1 MKEKIMKKFCGFSY
15 DITDLISDGQINY
28 VVGLLKNDAD
38 QLSKLAHIPSREEI
52 EEMPNEDFALVLHHS
67 RIGQLKKFATHDRYI
82 TQLNMKIFET
92 THGDYPDEISKTAAH
107 YLCKAAKHFR
117 LDIPEEIKKLGEGSH
132 ASNIV
137 DLDSINETAWV
148 KKQASMVKEA
158 KEIEYALPDKRKYPI
173 STSEHIKTAVAYFNE
188 HAYKFDPAD
197 ALQYAVRVKL
207 AADKAGVAY
216 DGTLLAKYATLTA
229 SSYNPDMKTFIR
241 ARRGYVLE
249 EDRPVYDELLEKSA
263 SFGVIKTAEV
273 LEKVDRK
280 FGLHRQWGVNIE
292 DPYISV
298 LGMRKEAECMVGKK
312 KVTKKNL
319 VKAAE
324 SVVDKDTLRDLE
336 GPDGIAVFES
346 LPKPLQDK
354 IVKEL

>member
-1 MKEKIMKKFCGFSY
+1 MYMKKFAGMSY
-15 DITDLISDGQINY
+15 DVTDLVAEGRIDY
-28 VVGLLKNDAD
+28 LVGLTKGDPDELTKN
-38 QLSKLAHIPSREEI
+38 AHIPSKEEA
-52 EEMPNEDFALVLHHS
+52 EEMPNEDFALVLHHP
-67 RIGQLKKFATHDRYI
+67 RIGQLKKFATHDRYV
-82 TQLNMKIFET
+82 TKLNMKIFEN
-92 THGDYPDEISKTAAH
+92 THENYPDEISKTAAH

-117 LDIPEEIKKLGEGSH
+117 LEVPEEVKKLGEAKH
-132 ASNIV
+132 ESNVV
-137 DLDSINETAWV
+137 DLTSINETAWV
-148 KKQASMVKEA
+148 KKQASFVKEA

-173 STSEHIKTAVAYFNE
+173 STSEHIKTAIAYFDE

-207 AADKAGVAY
+207 AADKMDIPY
-216 DGTLLAKYATLTA
+216 DNTLLSKYATLTA
-229 SSYNPDMKTFIR
+229 SSFNSDMKTFIR

-324 SVVDKDTLRDLE
+324 SIVDADTLRDLE

-346 LPKPLQDK
+346 LPAPIRSK
-354 IVKEL
+354 IEKQL